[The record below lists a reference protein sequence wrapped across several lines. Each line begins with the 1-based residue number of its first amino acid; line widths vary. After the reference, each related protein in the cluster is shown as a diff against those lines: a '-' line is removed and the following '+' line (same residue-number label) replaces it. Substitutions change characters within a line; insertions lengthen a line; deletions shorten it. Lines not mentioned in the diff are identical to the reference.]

1 MQSPIPQVMQLSGK
15 LQGSAH
21 QSAMGK
27 PHPGKTTFVI
37 MVSPLPGKYHL
48 SVFKVETHPS

>member
-1 MQSPIPQVMQLSGK
+1 MQSPIPQIMQFSGK